1 MTTTLDNTAAHNA
14 ARTRRKQQLLSSFSQ
29 IKIHPF
35 FSTKTST
42 LYTELATFLVFWLCD
57 YDVSSVLDP
66 ILLSNS
72 DFSNSSNGGW
82 FEREV
87 TGIFTGLLFGILT

>member
-1 MTTTLDNTAAHNA
+1 MLQEHAENN
-14 ARTRRKQQLLSSFSQ
+14 KYLVLSFSQ

-42 LYTELATFLVFWLCD
+42 LHTELATFLVFWCD
-57 YDVSSVLDP
+57 YDVISVLDP

-72 DFSNSSNGGW
+72 DFSNSSNGGR

-87 TGIFTGLLFGILT
+87 KVIFIGLLFGILT